1 MTQTLPVGVFVSA
14 TLPLRVVRILVWCEW
29 RPLSEPSHSSES
41 LSCSQAGCLAV
52 AAEKGGGV
60 RQLLPKTLS
69 WE

>member
-29 RPLSEPSHSSES
+29 RQPSEPSHSSES
-41 LSCSQAGCLAV
+41 LSCSQAGCLA
-52 AAEKGGGV
+52 AEKGGGV

>member
-29 RPLSEPSHSSES
+29 RPPSEPSHSSES
-41 LSCSQAGCLAV
+41 LSCSQAGCLA
-52 AAEKGGGV
+52 AEKGGGV
-60 RQLLPKTLS
+60 RQLLPKTLI

>member
-1 MTQTLPVGVFVSA
+1 MTQTLPIGVFVSA

-29 RPLSEPSHSSES
+29 RLPSEPSHSSES
-41 LSCSQAGCLAV
+41 LSCSQAGCLA
-52 AAEKGGGV
+52 AEKGGGV